1 MLLDL
6 MKPFLGDYRAA
17 FTGSQIARMQKLN
30 QKTVSNTLNRLEKE
44 GKLRSTRQGNQRFYQ
59 LNDFHF
65 ICALEHQKTSE
76 FLRRHI
82 EAKIALETIKAKG
95 FVAVFGS
102 YAKGQQRKGSDL
114 DVFIAGTAEIR
125 KTALPIHIDPKKYPL
140 QTFKSRKDSDF
151 LAGEVIRHHI
161 IIQGVEEFV
170 GICYEKYDSVVLT
183 PEDRLKAPGAGRT
196 ER

>member
-1 MLLDL
+1 MGGPIFTDTDPVYRGVQLP
-6 MKPFLGDYRAA
+6 KRFWKIIYFREVGD
-17 FTGSQIARMQKLN
+17 
-30 QKTVSNTLNRLEKE
+30 
-44 GKLRSTRQGNQRFYQ
+44 
-59 LNDFHF
+59 
-65 ICALEHQKTSE
+65 
-76 FLRRHI
+76 
-82 EAKIALETIKAKG
+82 ETIKAKG

-170 GICYEKYDSVVLT
+170 GICYEKYDNVVLT